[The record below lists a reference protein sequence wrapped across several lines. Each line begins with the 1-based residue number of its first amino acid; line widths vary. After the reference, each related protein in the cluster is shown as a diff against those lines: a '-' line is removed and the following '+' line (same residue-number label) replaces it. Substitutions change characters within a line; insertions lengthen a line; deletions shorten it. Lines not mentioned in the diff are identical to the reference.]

1 MADKNILNN
10 YVLDNQIHSKRNL
23 MKSFIRF
30 KQLGLVILLILVF
43 ALLIWKSPV
52 FLSARN
58 ISVLLSQ
65 ISMMAI
71 TAVGMTILLTS
82 GEVDLSVGSQ
92 QAFIGVLTMQVLNLT
107 KNLWVGIII
116 GISIGLLI
124 GFINAIL
131 VNGLKVVSFII
142 TLAMMFILRGL
153 SYSTTRAAVQ
163 NSHKLEGFYNVGN
176 GFLGVIPIP
185 IIIMIIVFVAF
196 YLLFNHTVFGG
207 QLFAVGGNVEAALIC
222 GIQVKKIKTISFI
235 IVGFLS
241 SISAIILISRMNSG
255 QNNAGFGF
263 EMQVVAAA
271 LLGGCTLGGG
281 EGNLIGTMLSV
292 LLIGVV
298 NNGVVLLNLDSSWSM
313 VFVGVLILL
322 SIMIESQ
329 REKLERKMK

>member
-1 MADKNILNN
+1 MVNNVPNN
-10 YVLDNQIHSKRNL
+10 YDFNNQIYSKKSL
-23 MKSFIRF
+23 LKSFIRF
-30 KQLGLVILLILVF
+30 KQFGLVILLVLVF
-43 ALLIWKSPV
+43 SLLAWKSPV
-52 FLSARN
+52 FLSTRN

-71 TAVGMTILLTS
+71 TAAGMTMLLAG

-92 QAFIGVLTMQVLNLT
+92 QAFIGVLTMQALNLT
-107 KNLWVGIII
+107 NNLCVGIII

-124 GFINAIL
+124 GYINALL
-131 VNGLKVVSFII
+131 VNGLKVVSFVI

-163 NSHKLEGFYNVGN
+163 NFHKLEGFYNIGN
-176 GFLGVIPIP
+176 GFLWIIPIP
-185 IIIMIIVFVAF
+185 IIIMIIVFVIF
-196 YLLFNHTVFGG
+196 YLLFNHTVFGA
-207 QLFAVGGNVEAALIC
+207 QVFAIGSNVQTASIC
-222 GIQVKKIKTISFI
+222 GIRVKKVKTMGFL

-263 EMQVVAAA
+263 EMQVIAAA

-281 EGNLIGTMLSV
+281 EGNLIGTMLAV

-322 SIMIESQ
+322 SIIIDS
-329 REKLERKMK
+329 RRKRLEEEMK

>member
-1 MADKNILNN
+1 MVNNVPNN
-10 YVLDNQIHSKRNL
+10 YDFNNQIYSKKSL
-23 MKSFIRF
+23 LKSFIRF
-30 KQLGLVILLILVF
+30 KQFGLVILLVLVF
-43 ALLIWKSPV
+43 SLLAWKSPV
-52 FLSARN
+52 FLSTRN

-71 TAVGMTILLTS
+71 TAAGMTMLLAG

-92 QAFIGVLTMQVLNLT
+92 QAFIGVLTMQALNLT
-107 KNLWVGIII
+107 NNLCVGIII

-124 GFINAIL
+124 GYINALL
-131 VNGLKVVSFII
+131 VNGLKVVSFVI

-163 NSHKLEGFYNVGN
+163 NFHKLEGFYNIGN
-176 GFLGVIPIP
+176 GFLWIIPIP
-185 IIIMIIVFVAF
+185 IIIMIIVFVIF
-196 YLLFNHTVFGG
+196 YLLFNHTVFGA
-207 QLFAVGGNVEAALIC
+207 QVFAIGGNVQAASIC
-222 GIQVKKIKTISFI
+222 GIRVKKVKTIGFL

-263 EMQVVAAA
+263 EMQVIAAA

-281 EGNLIGTMLSV
+281 EGNLIGTMLAV

-322 SIMIESQ
+322 SIIIDS
-329 REKLERKMK
+329 RCKRLEEEMK